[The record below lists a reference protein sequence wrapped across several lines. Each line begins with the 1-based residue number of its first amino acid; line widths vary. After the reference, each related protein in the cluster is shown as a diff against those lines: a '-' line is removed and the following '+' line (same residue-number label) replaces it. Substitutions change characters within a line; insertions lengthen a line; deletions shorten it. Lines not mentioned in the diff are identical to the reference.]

1 MNKNEQNVIDQIR
14 KEAEEIEVPDHLK
27 PDQIW
32 ELLEHRKQK
41 KRFPIFRIGVLAAAC
56 IVVVSGI
63 LLWTDQRMG
72 QKDGDTGKNAG
83 SQISESKELA
93 MAESYDQIYQ
103 YVKSYQDSMMTRE
116 AVTYDLGST
125 EEASL
130 DSSVSANSFGMK
142 QEYGESGDYSQTNV
156 RQEGVDEGDIV
167 KTDGTYLYVVEE
179 NGYVADII
187 SANGGDMVKCGSVT
201 LEKEYTIREIYL
213 DTERKRMVLICQK
226 ECDLYEEEAEDVVS
240 DQGYMTADGWT
251 VETEALT
258 YDIADVTEPKE
269 IGRMSQSGNYNTS
282 RMANGYLYL
291 FSEYYVNDPIVR
303 EDPST
308 YVPLIND
315 KGMEQADICLPQVS
329 QGCMYEVITSI
340 DIANPDEICDSTAI
354 FSKGGKT
361 YVSNQNIYYYE
372 TQWKDSDR
380 STTTVR
386 KFAYQDG
393 ELEGKAQGSFAGYL
407 NDTFS
412 IDEYQGKLRVVTTDG
427 DTNAVYVMDESLEIT
442 GAIEDL
448 AKDERVYSARFIG
461 DTGYFVTFRETDPL
475 FSVDLSDPDNPK
487 IIGELKIPGFSEYLH
502 FYGKDR
508 LLGIGMAA
516 DENTGETEGVKLTMF
531 DISDRTDVKEEATY
545 VIEEVYG
552 TDVAY
557 DYKAV
562 LADPQKNLIGFAAY
576 GIRGEDYYLFTYEEE
591 TGFVC
596 KLQEEINGNSSGG
609 TRGLYIGDTLYVIQ
623 GNVIEAYDLANSKKT
638 GDIIL

>member
-14 KEAEEIEVPDHLK
+14 KGAEEIEVPDRLK
-27 PDQIW
+27 PDQIR
-32 ELLEHRKQK
+32 ELLENRKQK
-41 KRFPIFRIGVLAAAC
+41 KRFPISRIGVLAAAC
-56 IVVVSGI
+56 VVVVSGI

-72 QKDGDTGKNAG
+72 QKNGDTGQNAD
-83 SQISESKELA
+83 SQISASKELA

-116 AVTYDLGST
+116 AVTYDLGIT

-130 DSSVSANSFGMK
+130 DSSVSANGFGMK
-142 QEYGESGDYSQTNV
+142 QEYGNSGDYSQTNV

-167 KTDGTYLYVVEE
+167 KTDGIYLYVVEE
-179 NGYVADII
+179 NGYVVDIV
-187 SANGGDMVKCGSVT
+187 SVNGGNMEKCGSVT
-201 LEKEYTIREIYL
+201 LEKECTIREIYL
-213 DTERKRMVLICQK
+213 DTERKRMVLISEQ
-226 ECDLYEEEAEDVVS
+226 D
-240 DQGYMTADGWT
+240 YMTADGGT

-258 YDIADVTEPKE
+258 YDIADVAEPKE

-291 FSEYYVNDPIVR
+291 FSTYYVNSPIVR

-308 YVPLIND
+308 YVPLINE
-315 KGMEQADICLPQVS
+315 KEMERSDICLPQVS

-354 FSKGGKT
+354 FSKGGQT

-372 TQWKDSDR
+372 TQWEDSDR
-380 STTTVR
+380 YTTAVR

-393 ELEGKAQGSFAGYL
+393 KLEGKAQGSFAGYL

-427 DTNAVYVMDESLEIT
+427 DTNAVYVMDENLEIT

-475 FSVDLSDPDNPK
+475 FSVDLSDPENPR
-487 IIGELKIPGFSEYLH
+487 IIGELKIPGFSEYLQ
-502 FYGKDR
+502 FYGEDR

-516 DENTGETEGVKLTMF
+516 DENTGATEGVKLTMF

-545 VIEEVYG
+545 VIEDAYG

-596 KLQEEINGNSSGG
+596 RLQEEINGNSSGG
-609 TRGLYIGDTLYVIQ
+609 TRGLYIGDTLYVIR
-623 GNVIEAYDLANSKKT
+623 GNVIEAYDLANSKKS

>member
-14 KEAEEIEVPDHLK
+14 KGAEEIEVPDRLK
-27 PDQIW
+27 PDQIR
-32 ELLEHRKQK
+32 ELLENRKQK
-41 KRFPIFRIGVLAAAC
+41 KRFPISRIGVLAAAC
-56 IVVVSGI
+56 VVVVSGI

-72 QKDGDTGKNAG
+72 QKNGDTGQNAD
-83 SQISESKELA
+83 SQISASKELA

-116 AVTYDLGST
+116 AVTYDLGIT

-130 DSSVSANSFGMK
+130 DSSVSANGFGMK
-142 QEYGESGDYSQTNV
+142 QEYGNSGDYSQTNV

-179 NGYVADII
+179 NGYVVDIV
-187 SANGGDMVKCGSVT
+187 SVNGGNMEKCGSVT
-201 LEKEYTIREIYL
+201 LEKECTIREIYL
-213 DTERKRMVLICQK
+213 DTERKRMVLISEQ
-226 ECDLYEEEAEDVVS
+226 D
-240 DQGYMTADGWT
+240 YMTADGGT

-258 YDIADVTEPKE
+258 YDIADVAEPKE
-269 IGRMSQSGNYNTS
+269 SGRMSQSGNYNTS

-291 FSEYYVNDPIVR
+291 FSTYYVNSPIVR

-308 YVPLIND
+308 YVPLINE
-315 KGMEQADICLPQVS
+315 KEMERSDICLPQVS

-354 FSKGGKT
+354 FSQGGQT

-372 TQWKDSDR
+372 TQWEDSDR
-380 STTTVR
+380 YTTAVR

-393 ELEGKAQGSFAGYL
+393 KLEGKAQGSFAGYL

-427 DTNAVYVMDESLEIT
+427 DTNAVYVMDENLEIT

-475 FSVDLSDPDNPK
+475 FSVDLSDPENPR

-502 FYGKDR
+502 FYGEDR

-516 DENTGETEGVKLTMF
+516 DENTGATEGVKLTMF

-545 VIEEVYG
+545 VIEDAYG

-596 KLQEEINGNSSGG
+596 RLQEEINGNSSGG
-609 TRGLYIGDTLYVIQ
+609 TRGLYIGDTLYVIR
-623 GNVIEAYDLANSKKT
+623 GNVIEAYDLANSKKS

>member
-14 KEAEEIEVPDHLK
+14 KGAEEIEVPDRLK
-27 PDQIW
+27 PDQIR
-32 ELLEHRKQK
+32 ELLENRKQK
-41 KRFPIFRIGVLAAAC
+41 KRFPISRIGVLAAAC
-56 IVVVSGI
+56 VVVVSGI

-72 QKDGDTGKNAG
+72 QKNGDTGQNAD
-83 SQISESKELA
+83 SQISASKELA

-116 AVTYDLGST
+116 AVTYDLGIT

-130 DSSVSANSFGMK
+130 DSSVSANGFGMK
-142 QEYGESGDYSQTNV
+142 QEYGNSGDYSQTNV

-179 NGYVADII
+179 NGYVVDIV
-187 SANGGDMVKCGSVT
+187 SVNGGNMEKCGSVT
-201 LEKEYTIREIYL
+201 LEKECTIREIYL
-213 DTERKRMVLICQK
+213 DTERKRMVLISEQ
-226 ECDLYEEEAEDVVS
+226 D
-240 DQGYMTADGWT
+240 YMTADGGT

-258 YDIADVTEPKE
+258 YDIADVAEPKE

-291 FSEYYVNDPIVR
+291 FSTYYVNSPIVR

-308 YVPLIND
+308 YVPLINE
-315 KGMEQADICLPQVS
+315 KEMERSDICLPQVS

-354 FSKGGKT
+354 FSKGGQT

-372 TQWKDSDR
+372 TQWEDSDR
-380 STTTVR
+380 YTTTVR

-393 ELEGKAQGSFAGYL
+393 KLEGKAQGSFAGYL

-427 DTNAVYVMDESLEIT
+427 DTNAVYVMNESLEIT

-475 FSVDLSDPDNPK
+475 FSVDLSDPENPR

-502 FYGKDR
+502 FYGEDR

-516 DENTGETEGVKLTMF
+516 DENTGATEGVKLTMF

-545 VIEEVYG
+545 VIEDAYG

-596 KLQEEINGNSSGG
+596 RLQEEINGNSSGG
-609 TRGLYIGDTLYVIQ
+609 TRGLYIGDTLYVIR
-623 GNVIEAYDLANSKKT
+623 GNVIEAYDLANSKKS

>member
-14 KEAEEIEVPDHLK
+14 KGAEEIEVPDRLK
-27 PDQIW
+27 PDQIR
-32 ELLEHRKQK
+32 ELLENRKQK
-41 KRFPIFRIGVLAAAC
+41 KRFPISRIGVLAAAC
-56 IVVVSGI
+56 VVVVSGI

-72 QKDGDTGKNAG
+72 QKNGDTGQNAD
-83 SQISESKELA
+83 SQISASKELA

-116 AVTYDLGST
+116 AVTYDLGIT

-130 DSSVSANSFGMK
+130 DSSVSANGFGMK
-142 QEYGESGDYSQTNV
+142 QEYGNSGDYSQTNV

-179 NGYVADII
+179 NGYVVDIV
-187 SANGGDMVKCGSVT
+187 SVNGGNMEKCGSVT
-201 LEKEYTIREIYL
+201 LEKECTIREIYL
-213 DTERKRMVLICQK
+213 DTERKRMVLISEQ
-226 ECDLYEEEAEDVVS
+226 D
-240 DQGYMTADGWT
+240 YMTADGGT

-258 YDIADVTEPKE
+258 YDIADVAEPKE
-269 IGRMSQSGNYNTS
+269 SGRMSQSGNYNTS

-291 FSEYYVNDPIVR
+291 FSTYYVNSPIVR

-308 YVPLIND
+308 YVPLINE
-315 KGMEQADICLPQVS
+315 KEMERSDICLPQVS

-354 FSKGGKT
+354 FSKGGQT

-372 TQWKDSDR
+372 TQWEDSDR
-380 STTTVR
+380 YTTTVR

-393 ELEGKAQGSFAGYL
+393 KLEGKAQGSFAGYL

-427 DTNAVYVMDESLEIT
+427 DTNAVYVMDENLEIT

-475 FSVDLSDPDNPK
+475 FSVDLSDPENPR

-502 FYGKDR
+502 FYGEDR

-516 DENTGETEGVKLTMF
+516 DENTGATEGVKLTMF

-545 VIEEVYG
+545 VIEDAYG

-596 KLQEEINGNSSGG
+596 RLQEEINGNSSGG
-609 TRGLYIGDTLYVIQ
+609 TRGLYIGDTLYVIR
-623 GNVIEAYDLANSKKT
+623 GNVIEAYDLANSKKS

>member
-14 KEAEEIEVPDHLK
+14 KGAEEIEVPDRLK
-27 PDQIW
+27 PDQIR
-32 ELLEHRKQK
+32 ELLENRKQK
-41 KRFPIFRIGVLAAAC
+41 KRFPISRIGVLAAAC
-56 IVVVSGI
+56 VVVVSGI

-72 QKDGDTGKNAG
+72 QKNGDTGQNAD
-83 SQISESKELA
+83 SQISASKELA

-116 AVTYDLGST
+116 AVTYDLGIT

-130 DSSVSANSFGMK
+130 DSSVSANGFGMK
-142 QEYGESGDYSQTNV
+142 QEYGNSGDYSQTNV

-167 KTDGTYLYVVEE
+167 KTDGIYLYVVEE
-179 NGYVADII
+179 NGYVVDIV
-187 SANGGDMVKCGSVT
+187 SVNGGNMEKCGSVT
-201 LEKEYTIREIYL
+201 LEKECTIREIYL
-213 DTERKRMVLICQK
+213 DTERKRMVLISEQ
-226 ECDLYEEEAEDVVS
+226 D
-240 DQGYMTADGWT
+240 YMTADGGT

-258 YDIADVTEPKE
+258 YDIADVAEPKE

-291 FSEYYVNDPIVR
+291 FSTYYVNSPIVR

-308 YVPLIND
+308 YVPLINE
-315 KGMEQADICLPQVS
+315 KEMERSDICLPQVS

-354 FSKGGKT
+354 FSQGGQT

-372 TQWKDSDR
+372 TQWEDSDR
-380 STTTVR
+380 YTTTVR

-393 ELEGKAQGSFAGYL
+393 KLEGKAQGSFAGYL

-427 DTNAVYVMDESLEIT
+427 DTNAVYVMDENLEIT

-475 FSVDLSDPDNPK
+475 FSVDLSDPENPR

-502 FYGKDR
+502 FYGEDR

-516 DENTGETEGVKLTMF
+516 DENTGATEGVKLTMF

-545 VIEEVYG
+545 VIEDAYG

-596 KLQEEINGNSSGG
+596 RLQEEINGNSSGG
-609 TRGLYIGDTLYVIQ
+609 TRGLYIGDTLYVIR
-623 GNVIEAYDLANSKKT
+623 GNVIEAYDLANSKKS

>member
-14 KEAEEIEVPDHLK
+14 KGAEEIEVPDRLK
-27 PDQIW
+27 PDQIR
-32 ELLEHRKQK
+32 ELLENRKQK
-41 KRFPIFRIGVLAAAC
+41 KRFPISRIGVLAAAC
-56 IVVVSGI
+56 VVVVSGI

-72 QKDGDTGKNAG
+72 QKNGDTGQNAD
-83 SQISESKELA
+83 SQISASKELA

-116 AVTYDLGST
+116 AVMYDLGIT

-130 DSSVSANSFGMK
+130 DSSVSANGFGMK
-142 QEYGESGDYSQTNV
+142 QEYGNSGDYSQTNV

-179 NGYVADII
+179 NGYVVDIV
-187 SANGGDMVKCGSVT
+187 SVNGGNMEKCGSVT
-201 LEKEYTIREIYL
+201 LEKECTIREIYL
-213 DTERKRMVLICQK
+213 DTERKRMVLISEQ
-226 ECDLYEEEAEDVVS
+226 D
-240 DQGYMTADGWT
+240 YMTADGGT

-258 YDIADVTEPKE
+258 YDIADVAEPKE

-291 FSEYYVNDPIVR
+291 FSTYYVNSPIVR

-308 YVPLIND
+308 YVPLINE
-315 KGMEQADICLPQVS
+315 KEMERSDICLPQVS

-354 FSKGGKT
+354 FSQGGQT

-372 TQWKDSDR
+372 TQWEDSDR
-380 STTTVR
+380 YTTAVR

-393 ELEGKAQGSFAGYL
+393 KLEGKAQGSFAGYL

-427 DTNAVYVMDESLEIT
+427 DTNAVYVMDENLEIT

-475 FSVDLSDPDNPK
+475 FSVDLSDPENPR

-502 FYGKDR
+502 FYGEDR

-516 DENTGETEGVKLTMF
+516 DENTGATEGVKLTMF

-545 VIEEVYG
+545 VIEDAYG

-596 KLQEEINGNSSGG
+596 RLQEEINGNSSGG
-609 TRGLYIGDTLYVIQ
+609 TRGLYIGDTLYVIR
-623 GNVIEAYDLANSKKT
+623 GNVIEAYDLANSKKS

>member
-14 KEAEEIEVPDHLK
+14 KGAEEIEVPDRLK
-27 PDQIW
+27 PDQIR
-32 ELLEHRKQK
+32 ELLENRKQK
-41 KRFPIFRIGVLAAAC
+41 KRFPISRIGVLAAAC
-56 IVVVSGI
+56 VVVVSGI

-72 QKDGDTGKNAG
+72 QKNGDTGQNAD
-83 SQISESKELA
+83 SQISASKELA

-116 AVTYDLGST
+116 AVTYDLGIT

-130 DSSVSANSFGMK
+130 DSSVSANGFGMK
-142 QEYGESGDYSQTNV
+142 QEYGNSGDYSQTNV

-167 KTDGTYLYVVEE
+167 KTDGIYLYVVEE
-179 NGYVADII
+179 NGYVVDIV
-187 SANGGDMVKCGSVT
+187 SVNGGNMEKCGSVT
-201 LEKEYTIREIYL
+201 LEKECTIREIYL
-213 DTERKRMVLICQK
+213 DTERKRMVLISEQ
-226 ECDLYEEEAEDVVS
+226 D
-240 DQGYMTADGWT
+240 YMTADGGT

-258 YDIADVTEPKE
+258 YDIADVAEPKE
-269 IGRMSQSGNYNTS
+269 SGRMSQSGNYNTS

-291 FSEYYVNDPIVR
+291 FSTYYVNSPIVR

-308 YVPLIND
+308 YVPLINE
-315 KGMEQADICLPQVS
+315 KEMERSDICLPQVS

-354 FSKGGKT
+354 FSKGGQT

-372 TQWKDSDR
+372 TQWEDSDR
-380 STTTVR
+380 YTTTVR

-393 ELEGKAQGSFAGYL
+393 KLEGKAQGSFAGYL

-427 DTNAVYVMDESLEIT
+427 DTNAVYVMDENLEIT

-475 FSVDLSDPDNPK
+475 FSVDLSDPENPR

-502 FYGKDR
+502 FYGEDR

-516 DENTGETEGVKLTMF
+516 DENTGATEGVKLTMF

-545 VIEEVYG
+545 VIEDAYG

-596 KLQEEINGNSSGG
+596 RLQEEINGNSSGG
-609 TRGLYIGDTLYVIQ
+609 TRGLYIGDTLYVIR
-623 GNVIEAYDLANSKKT
+623 GNVIEAYDLANSKKS

>member
-14 KEAEEIEVPDHLK
+14 KGAEEIEVPDRLK
-27 PDQIW
+27 PDQIR
-32 ELLEHRKQK
+32 ELLENRKQK
-41 KRFPIFRIGVLAAAC
+41 KRFPISRIGVLAAAC
-56 IVVVSGI
+56 VVVVSGI

-72 QKDGDTGKNAG
+72 QKNGDTGQNAD
-83 SQISESKELA
+83 SQISASKELA

-116 AVTYDLGST
+116 AVTYDLGIT

-130 DSSVSANSFGMK
+130 DSSVSANGFGMK
-142 QEYGESGDYSQTNV
+142 LEYGNSGDYSQTNV

-167 KTDGTYLYVVEE
+167 KTDGIYLYVVEE
-179 NGYVADII
+179 NGYVVDIV
-187 SANGGDMVKCGSVT
+187 SVNGGNMEKCGSVT
-201 LEKEYTIREIYL
+201 LEKECTIREIYL
-213 DTERKRMVLICQK
+213 DTERKRMVLISEQ
-226 ECDLYEEEAEDVVS
+226 D
-240 DQGYMTADGWT
+240 YMTADGGT

-258 YDIADVTEPKE
+258 YDIADVAEPKE

-291 FSEYYVNDPIVR
+291 FSTYYVNSPIVR

-308 YVPLIND
+308 YVPLINE
-315 KGMEQADICLPQVS
+315 KEMERSDICLPQVS

-354 FSKGGKT
+354 FSKGGQT

-372 TQWKDSDR
+372 TQWEDSDR
-380 STTTVR
+380 YTTTVR

-393 ELEGKAQGSFAGYL
+393 KLEGKAQGSFAGYL

-427 DTNAVYVMDESLEIT
+427 DTNAVYVMNESLEIT

-475 FSVDLSDPDNPK
+475 FSVDLSDPENPR

-502 FYGKDR
+502 FYGEDR

-516 DENTGETEGVKLTMF
+516 DENTGATEGVKLTMF

-545 VIEEVYG
+545 VIEDAYG

-596 KLQEEINGNSSGG
+596 RLQEEINGNSSGG
-609 TRGLYIGDTLYVIQ
+609 TRGLYIGDTLYVIR
-623 GNVIEAYDLANSKKT
+623 GNVIEAYDLANSKKS

>member
-14 KEAEEIEVPDHLK
+14 KGAEEIEVPDRLK
-27 PDQIW
+27 PDQIR
-32 ELLEHRKQK
+32 ELLENRKQK
-41 KRFPIFRIGVLAAAC
+41 KRFPISRIGVLAAAC
-56 IVVVSGI
+56 VVVVSGI

-72 QKDGDTGKNAG
+72 QKNGDTGQNAD
-83 SQISESKELA
+83 SQISASKELA

-116 AVTYDLGST
+116 AVTYDLGIT

-130 DSSVSANSFGMK
+130 DSSVSANGFGMK
-142 QEYGESGDYSQTNV
+142 QEYGNSGDYSQTNV

-167 KTDGTYLYVVEE
+167 KTDGIYLYVVEE
-179 NGYVADII
+179 NGYVVDIV
-187 SANGGDMVKCGSVT
+187 SVNGGNMEKCGSVT
-201 LEKEYTIREIYL
+201 LEKECTIREIYL
-213 DTERKRMVLICQK
+213 DTERKRMVLISEQ
-226 ECDLYEEEAEDVVS
+226 D
-240 DQGYMTADGWT
+240 YMTADGGT

-258 YDIADVTEPKE
+258 YDIADVAEPKE

-291 FSEYYVNDPIVR
+291 FSTYYVNSPIVR

-308 YVPLIND
+308 YVPLINE
-315 KGMEQADICLPQVS
+315 KEMERSDICLPQVS

-354 FSKGGKT
+354 FSKGGQT

-372 TQWKDSDR
+372 TQWEDSDR
-380 STTTVR
+380 YTTAVR

-393 ELEGKAQGSFAGYL
+393 KLEGKAQGSFAGYL

-427 DTNAVYVMDESLEIT
+427 DTNAVYVMDENLEIT

-475 FSVDLSDPDNPK
+475 FSVDLSDPENPR

-502 FYGKDR
+502 FYGEDR

-516 DENTGETEGVKLTMF
+516 DENTGATEGVKLTMF

-545 VIEEVYG
+545 VIEDAYG

-596 KLQEEINGNSSGG
+596 RLQEEINGNSSGG
-609 TRGLYIGDTLYVIQ
+609 TRGLYIGDTLYVIR
-623 GNVIEAYDLANSKKT
+623 GNVIEAYDLANSKKS

>member
-14 KEAEEIEVPDHLK
+14 KGAEEIEVPDRLK
-27 PDQIW
+27 PDQIR
-32 ELLEHRKQK
+32 ELLENRKQK
-41 KRFPIFRIGVLAAAC
+41 KRFPISRIGVLAAAC
-56 IVVVSGI
+56 VVVVSGI

-72 QKDGDTGKNAG
+72 QKNGDTGQNAD
-83 SQISESKELA
+83 SQISASKELA

-116 AVTYDLGST
+116 AVTYDLGIT

-130 DSSVSANSFGMK
+130 DSSVSANGFGMK
-142 QEYGESGDYSQTNV
+142 QEYGNSGDYSQTNV

-167 KTDGTYLYVVEE
+167 KTDGIYLYVVEE
-179 NGYVADII
+179 NGYVVDIV
-187 SANGGDMVKCGSVT
+187 SVNGGNMEKCGSVT
-201 LEKEYTIREIYL
+201 LEKECTIREIYL
-213 DTERKRMVLICQK
+213 DTERKRMVLISEQ
-226 ECDLYEEEAEDVVS
+226 D
-240 DQGYMTADGWT
+240 YMTADGGT

-258 YDIADVTEPKE
+258 YDIADVAEPKE
-269 IGRMSQSGNYNTS
+269 SGRMSQSGNYNTS

-291 FSEYYVNDPIVR
+291 FSTYYVNSPIVR

-308 YVPLIND
+308 YVPLINE
-315 KGMEQADICLPQVS
+315 KEMERSDICLPQVS

-354 FSKGGKT
+354 FSKGGQT

-372 TQWKDSDR
+372 TQWEDSDR
-380 STTTVR
+380 YTTTVR

-393 ELEGKAQGSFAGYL
+393 KLEGKAQGSFAGYL

-427 DTNAVYVMDESLEIT
+427 DTNAVYVMNESLEIT

-475 FSVDLSDPDNPK
+475 FSVDLSDPENPR

-502 FYGKDR
+502 FYGEDR

-516 DENTGETEGVKLTMF
+516 DENTGATEGVKLTMF

-545 VIEEVYG
+545 VIEDAYG

-596 KLQEEINGNSSGG
+596 RLQEEINGNSSGG
-609 TRGLYIGDTLYVIQ
+609 TRGLYIGDTLYVIR
-623 GNVIEAYDLANSKKT
+623 GNVIEAYDLANSKKS

>member
-14 KEAEEIEVPDHLK
+14 KGAEEIEVPDRLK
-27 PDQIW
+27 PDQIR
-32 ELLEHRKQK
+32 ELLENRKQK
-41 KRFPIFRIGVLAAAC
+41 KRFPISRIGVLAAAC
-56 IVVVSGI
+56 VVVVSGI

-72 QKDGDTGKNAG
+72 QKNGDTGQNAD
-83 SQISESKELA
+83 SQISASKELA

-116 AVTYDLGST
+116 AVTYDLGIT

-130 DSSVSANSFGMK
+130 DSSVSANGFGMK
-142 QEYGESGDYSQTNV
+142 QEYGNSGDYSQTNV

-179 NGYVADII
+179 NGYVVDIV
-187 SANGGDMVKCGSVT
+187 SVNGGNMEKCGSVT
-201 LEKEYTIREIYL
+201 LEKECTIREIYL
-213 DTERKRMVLICQK
+213 DTERKRMVLISEQ
-226 ECDLYEEEAEDVVS
+226 D
-240 DQGYMTADGWT
+240 YMTADGGT

-258 YDIADVTEPKE
+258 YDIADVAEPKE

-291 FSEYYVNDPIVR
+291 FSTYYVNSPIVR

-308 YVPLIND
+308 YVPLINE
-315 KGMEQADICLPQVS
+315 KEMERSDICLPQVS

-354 FSKGGKT
+354 FSQGGQT

-372 TQWKDSDR
+372 TQWEDSDR
-380 STTTVR
+380 YTTAVR

-393 ELEGKAQGSFAGYL
+393 KLEGKAQGSFAGYL

-427 DTNAVYVMDESLEIT
+427 DTNAVYVMDENLEIT

-475 FSVDLSDPDNPK
+475 FSVDLSDPENPR

-502 FYGKDR
+502 FYGEDR

-516 DENTGETEGVKLTMF
+516 DENTGATEGVKLTMF

-545 VIEEVYG
+545 VIEDAYG

-596 KLQEEINGNSSGG
+596 RLQEEINGNSSGG
-609 TRGLYIGDTLYVIQ
+609 TRGLYIGDTLYVIR
-623 GNVIEAYDLANSKKT
+623 GNVIEAYDLANSKKS

>member
-14 KEAEEIEVPDHLK
+14 KGAEEIEVPDRLK
-27 PDQIW
+27 PDQIR
-32 ELLEHRKQK
+32 ELLENRKQK
-41 KRFPIFRIGVLAAAC
+41 KRFPISRIGVLAAAC
-56 IVVVSGI
+56 VVVVSGI

-72 QKDGDTGKNAG
+72 QKNGDTGQNAD
-83 SQISESKELA
+83 SQISASKELA

-116 AVTYDLGST
+116 AVTYDLGIT

-130 DSSVSANSFGMK
+130 DSSVSANGFGMK
-142 QEYGESGDYSQTNV
+142 QEYGNSGDYSQTNV

-167 KTDGTYLYVVEE
+167 KTDGIYLYVVEE
-179 NGYVADII
+179 NGYVVDIV
-187 SANGGDMVKCGSVT
+187 SVNGGNMEKCGSVT
-201 LEKEYTIREIYL
+201 LEKECTIREIYL
-213 DTERKRMVLICQK
+213 DTERKRMVLI
-226 ECDLYEEEAEDVVS
+226 S
-240 DQGYMTADGWT
+240 DQDYMTADGGT

-258 YDIADVTEPKE
+258 YDIADVAEPKE

-291 FSEYYVNDPIVR
+291 FSTYYVNSPIVR

-308 YVPLIND
+308 YVPLINE
-315 KGMEQADICLPQVS
+315 KEMERSDICLPQVS

-354 FSKGGKT
+354 FSQGGQT

-372 TQWKDSDR
+372 TQWEDSDR
-380 STTTVR
+380 YTTAVR

-393 ELEGKAQGSFAGYL
+393 KLEGKAQGSFAGYL

-427 DTNAVYVMDESLEIT
+427 DTNAVYVMDENLEIT

-475 FSVDLSDPDNPK
+475 FSVDLSDPENPR

-502 FYGKDR
+502 FYGEDR

-516 DENTGETEGVKLTMF
+516 DENTGATEGVKLTMF

-545 VIEEVYG
+545 VIEDAYG

-596 KLQEEINGNSSGG
+596 RLQEEINGNSSGG
-609 TRGLYIGDTLYVIQ
+609 TRGLYIGDTLYVIR
-623 GNVIEAYDLANSKKT
+623 GNVIEAYDLANSKKS

>member
-14 KEAEEIEVPDHLK
+14 KGAEEIEVPDRLK
-27 PDQIW
+27 PDQIR
-32 ELLEHRKQK
+32 ELLENRKQK
-41 KRFPIFRIGVLAAAC
+41 KRFPISRIGVLAAAC
-56 IVVVSGI
+56 VVVVSGI

-72 QKDGDTGKNAG
+72 QKNGDTGQNAD
-83 SQISESKELA
+83 SQISASKELA

-116 AVTYDLGST
+116 AVTYDLRIT

-130 DSSVSANSFGMK
+130 DSSVSANGFGMK
-142 QEYGESGDYSQTNV
+142 QEYGNSGDYSQTNV

-167 KTDGTYLYVVEE
+167 KTDGIYLYVVEE
-179 NGYVADII
+179 NGYVVDIV
-187 SANGGDMVKCGSVT
+187 SVNGGNMEKCGSVT
-201 LEKEYTIREIYL
+201 LEKECTIREIYL
-213 DTERKRMVLICQK
+213 DTERKRMVLISEQ
-226 ECDLYEEEAEDVVS
+226 D
-240 DQGYMTADGWT
+240 YMTADGGT

-258 YDIADVTEPKE
+258 YDIADVAEPKE

-291 FSEYYVNDPIVR
+291 FSTYYVNSPIVR

-308 YVPLIND
+308 YVPLINE
-315 KGMEQADICLPQVS
+315 KEMERSDICLPQVS

-354 FSKGGKT
+354 FSQGGQT

-372 TQWKDSDR
+372 TQWEDSDR
-380 STTTVR
+380 YTTAVR

-393 ELEGKAQGSFAGYL
+393 KLEGKAQGSFAGYL

-427 DTNAVYVMDESLEIT
+427 DTNAVYVMDENLEIT

-475 FSVDLSDPDNPK
+475 FSVDLSDPENPR

-502 FYGKDR
+502 FYGEDR

-516 DENTGETEGVKLTMF
+516 DENTGATEGVKLTMF

-545 VIEEVYG
+545 VIEDAYG

-596 KLQEEINGNSSGG
+596 RLQEEINGNSSGG
-609 TRGLYIGDTLYVIQ
+609 TRGLYIGDTLYVIR
-623 GNVIEAYDLANSKKT
+623 GNVIEAYDLANSKKS

>member
-14 KEAEEIEVPDHLK
+14 KGAEEIEVPDRLK
-27 PDQIW
+27 PDQIR
-32 ELLEHRKQK
+32 ELLENRKQK
-41 KRFPIFRIGVLAAAC
+41 KRFPISRIGVLAAAC
-56 IVVVSGI
+56 VVVVSGI

-72 QKDGDTGKNAG
+72 QKNGDTGQNAD
-83 SQISESKELA
+83 SQISASKELA

-116 AVTYDLGST
+116 AVTYDLGIT

-130 DSSVSANSFGMK
+130 DSSVSANGFGMK
-142 QEYGESGDYSQTNV
+142 QEYGNSGDYSQTNV

-167 KTDGTYLYVVEE
+167 KTDGIYLYVVEE
-179 NGYVADII
+179 NGYVVDIV
-187 SANGGDMVKCGSVT
+187 SVNGGNMEKCGSVT
-201 LEKEYTIREIYL
+201 LEKECTIREIYL
-213 DTERKRMVLICQK
+213 DTERKRMVLISEQ
-226 ECDLYEEEAEDVVS
+226 D
-240 DQGYMTADGWT
+240 YMTADGGT

-258 YDIADVTEPKE
+258 YDIADVAEPKE

-291 FSEYYVNDPIVR
+291 FSTYYVNSPIVR

-308 YVPLIND
+308 YVPLINE
-315 KGMEQADICLPQVS
+315 KEMERSDICLPQVS

-354 FSKGGKT
+354 FSQGGQT

-372 TQWKDSDR
+372 TQWEDSDR
-380 STTTVR
+380 YTTAVR

-393 ELEGKAQGSFAGYL
+393 KLEGKAQGSFAGYL

-427 DTNAVYVMDESLEIT
+427 DTNAVYVMDENLEIT

-475 FSVDLSDPDNPK
+475 FSVDLSDPENPR

-502 FYGKDR
+502 FYGEDR

-516 DENTGETEGVKLTMF
+516 DENTGATEGVKLTMF

-545 VIEEVYG
+545 VIEDAYG

-596 KLQEEINGNSSGG
+596 RLQEEINGNSSGG
-609 TRGLYIGDTLYVIQ
+609 TRGLYIGDTLYVIR
-623 GNVIEAYDLANSKKT
+623 GNVIEAYDLANSKKS
-638 GDIIL
+638 GGIIL

>member
-14 KEAEEIEVPDHLK
+14 KGAEEIEVPDRLK
-27 PDQIW
+27 PDQIR
-32 ELLEHRKQK
+32 ELLENRKQK
-41 KRFPIFRIGVLAAAC
+41 KRFPISRIGVLAAAC
-56 IVVVSGI
+56 VVVVSGI

-72 QKDGDTGKNAG
+72 QKNGDTGQNAD
-83 SQISESKELA
+83 SQISASKELA

-116 AVTYDLGST
+116 AVTYDLGIT

-130 DSSVSANSFGMK
+130 DSSVSANGFGMK
-142 QEYGESGDYSQTNV
+142 QEYGNSGDYSQTNV

-167 KTDGTYLYVVEE
+167 KTDGIYLYVVEE
-179 NGYVADII
+179 NGYVVDIV
-187 SANGGDMVKCGSVT
+187 SVNGGNMEKCGSVT
-201 LEKEYTIREIYL
+201 LEKECTIREIYL
-213 DTERKRMVLICQK
+213 DTERKRMVLISEQ
-226 ECDLYEEEAEDVVS
+226 D
-240 DQGYMTADGWT
+240 YMTADGGT

-258 YDIADVTEPKE
+258 YDIADVAEPKE

-291 FSEYYVNDPIVR
+291 FSTYYVNSPIVR

-308 YVPLIND
+308 YVPLINE
-315 KGMEQADICLPQVS
+315 KEMERSDICLPQVS

-354 FSKGGKT
+354 FSQGGQT

-372 TQWKDSDR
+372 TQWEDSDR
-380 STTTVR
+380 YTTAVR

-393 ELEGKAQGSFAGYL
+393 KLEGKAQGSFAGYL
-407 NDTFS
+407 NNTFS

-427 DTNAVYVMDESLEIT
+427 DTNAVYVMDENLEIT

-475 FSVDLSDPDNPK
+475 FSVDLSDPENPR

-502 FYGKDR
+502 FYGEDR

-516 DENTGETEGVKLTMF
+516 DENTGATEGVKLTMF

-545 VIEEVYG
+545 VIEDAYG

-596 KLQEEINGNSSGG
+596 RLQEEINGNSSGG
-609 TRGLYIGDTLYVIQ
+609 TRGLYIGDTLYVIR
-623 GNVIEAYDLANSKKT
+623 GNVIEAYDLANSKKS

>member
-14 KEAEEIEVPDHLK
+14 KGAEEIEVPDRLK
-27 PDQIW
+27 PDQIR
-32 ELLEHRKQK
+32 ELLENRKQK
-41 KRFPIFRIGVLAAAC
+41 KRFPISRIGVLAAAC
-56 IVVVSGI
+56 VVVVSGI

-72 QKDGDTGKNAG
+72 QKNGDTGQNAD
-83 SQISESKELA
+83 SQISASKELA

-116 AVTYDLGST
+116 AVMYDLGIT

-130 DSSVSANSFGMK
+130 DSSVSANGFGMK
-142 QEYGESGDYSQTNV
+142 QEYGNSGDYSQTNV

-167 KTDGTYLYVVEE
+167 KTDGIYLYVVEE
-179 NGYVADII
+179 NGYVVDIV
-187 SANGGDMVKCGSVT
+187 SVNGGNMEKCGSVT
-201 LEKEYTIREIYL
+201 LEKECTIREIYL
-213 DTERKRMVLICQK
+213 DTERKRMVLISEQ
-226 ECDLYEEEAEDVVS
+226 D
-240 DQGYMTADGWT
+240 YMTADGGT

-258 YDIADVTEPKE
+258 YDIADVAEPKE

-291 FSEYYVNDPIVR
+291 FSTYYVNSPIVR

-308 YVPLIND
+308 YVPLINE
-315 KGMEQADICLPQVS
+315 KEMERSDICLPQVS

-354 FSKGGKT
+354 FSQGGQT

-372 TQWKDSDR
+372 TQWEDSDR
-380 STTTVR
+380 YTTAVR

-393 ELEGKAQGSFAGYL
+393 KLEGKAQGSFAGYL

-427 DTNAVYVMDESLEIT
+427 DTNAVYVMDENLEIT

-475 FSVDLSDPDNPK
+475 FSVDLSDPENPR

-502 FYGKDR
+502 FYGEDR

-516 DENTGETEGVKLTMF
+516 DENTGATEGVKLTMF

-545 VIEEVYG
+545 VIEDAYG

-596 KLQEEINGNSSGG
+596 RLQEEINGNSSGG
-609 TRGLYIGDTLYVIQ
+609 TRGLYIGDTLYVIR
-623 GNVIEAYDLANSKKT
+623 GNVIEAYDLANSKKS

>member
-14 KEAEEIEVPDHLK
+14 KGAEEIEVPDRLK
-27 PDQIW
+27 PDQIR
-32 ELLEHRKQK
+32 ELLENRKQK
-41 KRFPIFRIGVLAAAC
+41 KRFPISRIGVLAAAC
-56 IVVVSGI
+56 VVVVSGI

-72 QKDGDTGKNAG
+72 QKNGDTGQNAD
-83 SQISESKELA
+83 SQISASKELA

-116 AVTYDLGST
+116 AVTYDLGIT

-130 DSSVSANSFGMK
+130 DSSVSANGFGMK
-142 QEYGESGDYSQTNV
+142 QEYGNSGDYSQTNV

-167 KTDGTYLYVVEE
+167 KTDGIYLYVVEE
-179 NGYVADII
+179 NGYVVDIV
-187 SANGGDMVKCGSVT
+187 SVNGGNMEKCGSVT
-201 LEKEYTIREIYL
+201 LEKECTIREIYL
-213 DTERKRMVLICQK
+213 DTERKRMVLISEQ
-226 ECDLYEEEAEDVVS
+226 D
-240 DQGYMTADGWT
+240 YMTADGGT

-258 YDIADVTEPKE
+258 YDIADVAEPKE
-269 IGRMSQSGNYNTS
+269 SGRMSQSGNYNTS

-291 FSEYYVNDPIVR
+291 FSTYYVNSPIVR

-308 YVPLIND
+308 YVPLINE
-315 KGMEQADICLPQVS
+315 KEMERSDICLPQVS

-354 FSKGGKT
+354 FSKGGQT

-372 TQWKDSDR
+372 TQWEDSDR
-380 STTTVR
+380 YTTTVR

-393 ELEGKAQGSFAGYL
+393 KLEGKAQGSFAGYL

-427 DTNAVYVMDESLEIT
+427 DTNAVYVMNESLEIT

-475 FSVDLSDPDNPK
+475 FSVDLSDPENPR

-502 FYGKDR
+502 FYGEER

-516 DENTGETEGVKLTMF
+516 DENTGATEGVKLTMF

-545 VIEEVYG
+545 VIEDAYG

-596 KLQEEINGNSSGG
+596 RLQEEINGNSSGG
-609 TRGLYIGDTLYVIQ
+609 TRGLYIGDTLYVIR
-623 GNVIEAYDLANSKKT
+623 GNVIEAYDLANSKKS

>member
-14 KEAEEIEVPDHLK
+14 KGAEEIEVPDRLK
-27 PDQIW
+27 PDQIR
-32 ELLEHRKQK
+32 ELLENRKQK
-41 KRFPIFRIGVLAAAC
+41 KRFPISRIGVLAAAC
-56 IVVVSGI
+56 VVVVSGI

-72 QKDGDTGKNAG
+72 QKNGDTGQNAD
-83 SQISESKELA
+83 SQISASKELA

-116 AVTYDLGST
+116 AVTYDLGIT

-130 DSSVSANSFGMK
+130 DSSVSANGFGMK
-142 QEYGESGDYSQTNV
+142 QEYGNSGDYSQTNV

-179 NGYVADII
+179 NGYVVDIV
-187 SANGGDMVKCGSVT
+187 SVNGGNMEKCGSVT
-201 LEKEYTIREIYL
+201 LEKECTIREIYL
-213 DTERKRMVLICQK
+213 DTERKRMVLISEQ
-226 ECDLYEEEAEDVVS
+226 D
-240 DQGYMTADGWT
+240 YMTADGGT

-258 YDIADVTEPKE
+258 YDIADVAEPKE

-291 FSEYYVNDPIVR
+291 FSTYYVNSPIVR

-308 YVPLIND
+308 YVPLINE
-315 KGMEQADICLPQVS
+315 KEMERSDICLPQVS

-354 FSKGGKT
+354 FSQGGQT

-372 TQWKDSDR
+372 TQWEDSDR
-380 STTTVR
+380 YTTTVR

-393 ELEGKAQGSFAGYL
+393 KLEGKAQGSFAGYL

-427 DTNAVYVMDESLEIT
+427 DTNAVYVMNESLEIT

-475 FSVDLSDPDNPK
+475 FSVDLSDPENPR

-502 FYGKDR
+502 FYGEDR

-516 DENTGETEGVKLTMF
+516 DENTGATEGVKLTMF

-545 VIEEVYG
+545 VIEDAYG

-596 KLQEEINGNSSGG
+596 RLQEEINGNSSGG
-609 TRGLYIGDTLYVIQ
+609 TRGLYIGDTLYVIR
-623 GNVIEAYDLANSKKT
+623 GNVIEAYDLANSKKS

>member
-14 KEAEEIEVPDHLK
+14 KGAEEIEVPDRLK
-27 PDQIW
+27 PDQIR
-32 ELLEHRKQK
+32 ELLENRKQK
-41 KRFPIFRIGVLAAAC
+41 KRFPISRIGVLAAAC
-56 IVVVSGI
+56 VVVVSGI

-72 QKDGDTGKNAG
+72 QKNGDTGQNAD
-83 SQISESKELA
+83 SQISVSKELA

-116 AVTYDLGST
+116 AVTYDLGIT

-130 DSSVSANSFGMK
+130 DSSVSANGFGMK
-142 QEYGESGDYSQTNV
+142 QEYGNSGDYSQTNV

-167 KTDGTYLYVVEE
+167 KTDGIYLYVVEE
-179 NGYVADII
+179 NGYVVDIV
-187 SANGGDMVKCGSVT
+187 SVNGGNMEKCGSVT
-201 LEKEYTIREIYL
+201 LEKECTIREIYL
-213 DTERKRMVLICQK
+213 DTERKRMVLISEQ
-226 ECDLYEEEAEDVVS
+226 D
-240 DQGYMTADGWT
+240 YMTADGGT

-258 YDIADVTEPKE
+258 YDIADVAEPKE

-291 FSEYYVNDPIVR
+291 FSTYYVNSPIVR

-308 YVPLIND
+308 YVPLINE
-315 KGMEQADICLPQVS
+315 KEMERSDICLPQVS

-354 FSKGGKT
+354 FSKGGQT

-372 TQWKDSDR
+372 TQWEDSDR
-380 STTTVR
+380 YTTTVR

-393 ELEGKAQGSFAGYL
+393 KLEGKAQGSFAGYL

-427 DTNAVYVMDESLEIT
+427 DTNAVYVMNESLEIT

-475 FSVDLSDPDNPK
+475 FSVDLSDPENPR

-502 FYGKDR
+502 FYGEDR

-516 DENTGETEGVKLTMF
+516 DENTGATEGVKLTMF

-545 VIEEVYG
+545 VIEDAYG

-596 KLQEEINGNSSGG
+596 RLQEEINGNSSGG
-609 TRGLYIGDTLYVIQ
+609 TRGLYIGDTLYVIR
-623 GNVIEAYDLANSKKT
+623 GNVIEAYDLANSKKS

>member
-14 KEAEEIEVPDHLK
+14 KGAEEIEVPDRLK
-27 PDQIW
+27 PDQIR
-32 ELLEHRKQK
+32 ELLENRKQK
-41 KRFPIFRIGVLAAAC
+41 KRFPISRIGVLAAAC
-56 IVVVSGI
+56 VVVVSGI

-72 QKDGDTGKNAG
+72 QKNGDTGQNAD
-83 SQISESKELA
+83 SQISASKELA

-116 AVTYDLGST
+116 AVTYDLGIT

-130 DSSVSANSFGMK
+130 DSSVSANGFGMK
-142 QEYGESGDYSQTNV
+142 QEYGNSGDYSQTNV

-167 KTDGTYLYVVEE
+167 KTDGIYLYVVEE
-179 NGYVADII
+179 NGYVVDIV
-187 SANGGDMVKCGSVT
+187 SVNGGNMEKCGSVT
-201 LEKEYTIREIYL
+201 LEKECTIREIYL
-213 DTERKRMVLICQK
+213 DTERKRMVLISEQ
-226 ECDLYEEEAEDVVS
+226 D
-240 DQGYMTADGWT
+240 YMTADGGT

-258 YDIADVTEPKE
+258 YDIADVAEPKE
-269 IGRMSQSGNYNTS
+269 SGRMSQSGNYNTS

-291 FSEYYVNDPIVR
+291 FSTYYVNSPIVR

-308 YVPLIND
+308 YVPLINE
-315 KGMEQADICLPQVS
+315 KEMERSDICLPQVS

-354 FSKGGKT
+354 FSQGGQT

-372 TQWKDSDR
+372 TQWEDSDR
-380 STTTVR
+380 YTTTVR

-393 ELEGKAQGSFAGYL
+393 KLEGKAQGSFAGYL

-427 DTNAVYVMDESLEIT
+427 DTNAVYVMDENLEIT

-475 FSVDLSDPDNPK
+475 FSVDLSDPENPR

-502 FYGKDR
+502 FYGEDR

-516 DENTGETEGVKLTMF
+516 DENTGATEGVKLTMF

-545 VIEEVYG
+545 VIEDAYG

-596 KLQEEINGNSSGG
+596 RLQEEINGNSSGG
-609 TRGLYIGDTLYVIQ
+609 TRGLYIGDTLYVIR
-623 GNVIEAYDLANSKKT
+623 GNVIEAYDLANSKKS

>member
-14 KEAEEIEVPDHLK
+14 KGAEEIEVPDRLK
-27 PDQIW
+27 PDQIR
-32 ELLEHRKQK
+32 ELLENRKQK
-41 KRFPIFRIGVLAAAC
+41 KRFPISRIGVLAAAC
-56 IVVVSGI
+56 VVVVSGI

-72 QKDGDTGKNAG
+72 QKNGDTGQNAD
-83 SQISESKELA
+83 SQISASKELA
-93 MAESYDQIYQ
+93 VAESYDQIYQ

-116 AVTYDLGST
+116 AVTYDLRIT

-130 DSSVSANSFGMK
+130 DSSVSANGFGMK
-142 QEYGESGDYSQTNV
+142 QEYGNSGDYSQTNV

-167 KTDGTYLYVVEE
+167 KTDGIYLYVVEE
-179 NGYVADII
+179 NGYVVDIV
-187 SANGGDMVKCGSVT
+187 SVNGGNMEKCGSVT
-201 LEKEYTIREIYL
+201 LEKECTIREIYL
-213 DTERKRMVLICQK
+213 DTERKRMVLISEQ
-226 ECDLYEEEAEDVVS
+226 D
-240 DQGYMTADGWT
+240 YMTADGGT

-258 YDIADVTEPKE
+258 YDIADVAEPKE
-269 IGRMSQSGNYNTS
+269 SGRMSQSGNYNTS

-291 FSEYYVNDPIVR
+291 FSTYYVNSPIVR

-308 YVPLIND
+308 YVPLINE
-315 KGMEQADICLPQVS
+315 KEMERSDICLPQVS

-354 FSKGGKT
+354 FSQGGQT

-372 TQWKDSDR
+372 TQWEDPDR
-380 STTTVR
+380 YTTTVR

-393 ELEGKAQGSFAGYL
+393 KLEGKAQGSFAGYL

-427 DTNAVYVMDESLEIT
+427 DTNAVYVMDENLEIT

-475 FSVDLSDPDNPK
+475 FSVDLSDPENPR

-502 FYGKDR
+502 FYGEDR

-516 DENTGETEGVKLTMF
+516 DENTGATEGVKLTMF

-545 VIEEVYG
+545 VIEDAYG

-596 KLQEEINGNSSGG
+596 RLQEEINGNSSGG
-609 TRGLYIGDTLYVIQ
+609 TRGLYIGDTLYVIR
-623 GNVIEAYDLANSKKT
+623 GNVIEAYDLANSKKS

>member
-14 KEAEEIEVPDHLK
+14 KGAEEIEVPDRLK
-27 PDQIW
+27 PDQIR
-32 ELLEHRKQK
+32 ELLENRKQK
-41 KRFPIFRIGVLAAAC
+41 KRFPISRIGVLAAAC
-56 IVVVSGI
+56 VVVVSGI

-72 QKDGDTGKNAG
+72 QKNGDTGQNAD
-83 SQISESKELA
+83 SQISASKELA

-116 AVTYDLGST
+116 AVTYDLGIT

-130 DSSVSANSFGMK
+130 DSSVSANGFGMK
-142 QEYGESGDYSQTNV
+142 QEYGNSGDYSQTNV

-167 KTDGTYLYVVEE
+167 KTDGIYLYVVEE
-179 NGYVADII
+179 NGYVVDIV
-187 SANGGDMVKCGSVT
+187 SVNGGNMEKCGSVT
-201 LEKEYTIREIYL
+201 LEKECTIREIYL
-213 DTERKRMVLICQK
+213 DTERKRMVLISEQ
-226 ECDLYEEEAEDVVS
+226 D
-240 DQGYMTADGWT
+240 YMTADGGT

-258 YDIADVTEPKE
+258 YDIADVAEPKE

-291 FSEYYVNDPIVR
+291 FSTYYVNSPIVR

-308 YVPLIND
+308 YVPLINE
-315 KGMEQADICLPQVS
+315 KEMERSDICLPQVS

-354 FSKGGKT
+354 FSQGGQT

-372 TQWKDSDR
+372 TQWEDSDR
-380 STTTVR
+380 YTTAVR

-393 ELEGKAQGSFAGYL
+393 KLEGKAQGSFAGYL

-427 DTNAVYVMDESLEIT
+427 DTNAVYVMDENLEIT

-475 FSVDLSDPDNPK
+475 FSVDLSDPENPR

-502 FYGKDR
+502 FYGEDR

-516 DENTGETEGVKLTMF
+516 DENTGATEGVKLTMF

-545 VIEEVYG
+545 VIEDAYG

-596 KLQEEINGNSSGG
+596 RLQEEINGNSSGG
-609 TRGLYIGDTLYVIQ
+609 TRGLYIGDTLYVIR
-623 GNVIEAYDLANSKKT
+623 GNVIEAYDLANSKKS

>member
-14 KEAEEIEVPDHLK
+14 KGAEEIEVPDRLK
-27 PDQIW
+27 PDQIR
-32 ELLEHRKQK
+32 ELLENRKQK
-41 KRFPIFRIGVLAAAC
+41 KRFPISRIGVLAAAC
-56 IVVVSGI
+56 VVVVSGI

-72 QKDGDTGKNAG
+72 QKNGDTGQNAD
-83 SQISESKELA
+83 SQISASKELA

-116 AVTYDLGST
+116 AVTYDLGIT

-130 DSSVSANSFGMK
+130 DSSVSANGFGMK
-142 QEYGESGDYSQTNV
+142 QEYGNSGDYSQTNV

-167 KTDGTYLYVVEE
+167 KTDGIYLYVVEE
-179 NGYVADII
+179 NGYVVDIV
-187 SANGGDMVKCGSVT
+187 SVNGGNMEKCGSVT
-201 LEKEYTIREIYL
+201 LEKECTIREIYL
-213 DTERKRMVLICQK
+213 DTERKRMVLISEQ
-226 ECDLYEEEAEDVVS
+226 D
-240 DQGYMTADGWT
+240 YMTADGGT

-258 YDIADVTEPKE
+258 YDIADVAEPKE

-291 FSEYYVNDPIVR
+291 FSTYYVNSPIVR

-308 YVPLIND
+308 YVPLINE
-315 KGMEQADICLPQVS
+315 KEMERSDICLPQVS

-354 FSKGGKT
+354 FSQGGQT

-372 TQWKDSDR
+372 TQWEDSDR
-380 STTTVR
+380 YTTAVR

-393 ELEGKAQGSFAGYL
+393 KLEGKAQGSFAGYL
-407 NDTFS
+407 NNTFS

-427 DTNAVYVMDESLEIT
+427 DTNAVYVMDENLEIT

-475 FSVDLSDPDNPK
+475 FSVDLSDPENPR

-502 FYGKDR
+502 FYGEDR

-516 DENTGETEGVKLTMF
+516 DENTGATEGVKLTMF

-545 VIEEVYG
+545 VIEDAYG

-596 KLQEEINGNSSGG
+596 RLQEEINGNSSGG
-609 TRGLYIGDTLYVIQ
+609 TRGLYIGDTLYVIR
-623 GNVIEAYDLANSKKT
+623 GNVIEAYDLANSKKS
-638 GDIIL
+638 GGIIL

>member
-14 KEAEEIEVPDHLK
+14 KGAEEIGVAERVRPD
-27 PDQIW
+27 
-32 ELLEHRKQK
+32 EMRERLEDRKQK
-41 KRFPIFRIGVLAAAC
+41 RRVPISRIGVLAAAC
-56 IVVVSGI
+56 VVVVSGI

-72 QKDGDTGKNAG
+72 QKNGDTGQNAD
-83 SQISESKELA
+83 SQISASKELA

-116 AVTYDLGST
+116 AVTYDLGIT

-130 DSSVSANSFGMK
+130 DSSVSANGFGMK
-142 QEYGESGDYSQTNV
+142 QEYGNSGDYSQTNV

-179 NGYVADII
+179 NGYVVDIV
-187 SANGGDMVKCGSVT
+187 SVNGGNMEKCGSVT
-201 LEKEYTIREIYL
+201 LEKECTIREIYL
-213 DTERKRMVLICQK
+213 DTERKRMVLISEQ
-226 ECDLYEEEAEDVVS
+226 D
-240 DQGYMTADGWT
+240 YMTADGGT

-258 YDIADVTEPKE
+258 YDIADVAEPKE

-291 FSEYYVNDPIVR
+291 FSTYYVNSPIVR

-308 YVPLIND
+308 YVPLINE
-315 KGMEQADICLPQVS
+315 KEMERSDICLPQVS

-354 FSKGGKT
+354 FSKGGQT

-372 TQWKDSDR
+372 TQWEDSDR
-380 STTTVR
+380 YTTTVR

-393 ELEGKAQGSFAGYL
+393 KLEGKAQGSFAGYL

-427 DTNAVYVMDESLEIT
+427 DTNAVYVMDENLEIT

-475 FSVDLSDPDNPK
+475 FSVDLSDPENPR

-502 FYGKDR
+502 FYGEDR

-516 DENTGETEGVKLTMF
+516 DENTGATEGVKLTMF

-545 VIEEVYG
+545 VIEDAYG

-596 KLQEEINGNSSGG
+596 RLQEEINGNSSGG
-609 TRGLYIGDTLYVIQ
+609 TRGLYIGDTLYVIR
-623 GNVIEAYDLANSKKT
+623 GNVIEAYDLANSKKS

>member
-14 KEAEEIEVPDHLK
+14 KGAEEIEVPDRLK
-27 PDQIW
+27 PDQIR
-32 ELLEHRKQK
+32 ELLENRKQK
-41 KRFPIFRIGVLAAAC
+41 KRFPISRIGVLAAAC
-56 IVVVSGI
+56 VVVVSGI

-72 QKDGDTGKNAG
+72 QKNGDTGQNAD
-83 SQISESKELA
+83 SQISASKELA

-116 AVTYDLGST
+116 AVTYDLRIT

-130 DSSVSANSFGMK
+130 DSSVSANGFGMK
-142 QEYGESGDYSQTNV
+142 QEYGNSGDYSQTNV

-167 KTDGTYLYVVEE
+167 KTDGIYLYVVEE
-179 NGYVADII
+179 NGYVVDIV
-187 SANGGDMVKCGSVT
+187 SVNGGNMEKCGSVT
-201 LEKEYTIREIYL
+201 LEKECTIREIYL
-213 DTERKRMVLICQK
+213 DTERKRMVLISEQ
-226 ECDLYEEEAEDVVS
+226 D
-240 DQGYMTADGWT
+240 YMTADGGT

-258 YDIADVTEPKE
+258 YDIADVAEPKE

-291 FSEYYVNDPIVR
+291 FSTYYVNSPIVR

-308 YVPLIND
+308 YVPLINE
-315 KGMEQADICLPQVS
+315 KEMERSDICLPQVS

-354 FSKGGKT
+354 FSQGGQT

-372 TQWKDSDR
+372 TQWEDSDR
-380 STTTVR
+380 YTTTVR

-393 ELEGKAQGSFAGYL
+393 KLEGKAQGSFAGYL

-427 DTNAVYVMDESLEIT
+427 DTNAVYVMDENLEIT

-475 FSVDLSDPDNPK
+475 FSVDLSDPENPR

-502 FYGKDR
+502 FYGEDR

-516 DENTGETEGVKLTMF
+516 DENTGATEGVKLTMF

-545 VIEEVYG
+545 VIEDAYG

-596 KLQEEINGNSSGG
+596 RLQEEINGNSSGG
-609 TRGLYIGDTLYVIQ
+609 TRGLYIGDTLYVIR
-623 GNVIEAYDLANSKKT
+623 GNVIEAYDLANSKKS
-638 GDIIL
+638 GGIIL

>member
-14 KEAEEIEVPDHLK
+14 KGAEEIEVPDRLK
-27 PDQIW
+27 PDQIR
-32 ELLEHRKQK
+32 ELLENRKQK
-41 KRFPIFRIGVLAAAC
+41 KRFPISRIGVLAAAC
-56 IVVVSGI
+56 VVVVSGI

-72 QKDGDTGKNAG
+72 QKNGDTGQNAD
-83 SQISESKELA
+83 SQISASKELA

-116 AVTYDLGST
+116 AVTYDLGIT

-130 DSSVSANSFGMK
+130 DSSVSANGFGMK
-142 QEYGESGDYSQTNV
+142 QEYGNSGDYSQTNV

-167 KTDGTYLYVVEE
+167 KTDGIYLYVVEE
-179 NGYVADII
+179 NGYVVDIV
-187 SANGGDMVKCGSVT
+187 SVNGGNMEKCGSVT
-201 LEKEYTIREIYL
+201 LEKECTIREIYL
-213 DTERKRMVLICQK
+213 DTERKRMVLISEQ
-226 ECDLYEEEAEDVVS
+226 D
-240 DQGYMTADGWT
+240 YMTADGGT

-258 YDIADVTEPKE
+258 YDIADVAEPKE

-291 FSEYYVNDPIVR
+291 FSTYYVNSPIVR

-308 YVPLIND
+308 YVPLINE
-315 KGMEQADICLPQVS
+315 KEMERSDICLPQVS

-354 FSKGGKT
+354 FSQGGQT

-372 TQWKDSDR
+372 TQWEDSDR
-380 STTTVR
+380 YTTAVR

-393 ELEGKAQGSFAGYL
+393 KLEGKAQGSFAGYL

-427 DTNAVYVMDESLEIT
+427 DTNAVYVMNESLEIT

-475 FSVDLSDPDNPK
+475 FSVDLSDPENPR

-502 FYGKDR
+502 FYGEDR

-516 DENTGETEGVKLTMF
+516 DENTGATEGVKLTMF

-545 VIEEVYG
+545 VIEDAYG

-596 KLQEEINGNSSGG
+596 RLQEEINGNSSGG
-609 TRGLYIGDTLYVIQ
+609 TRGLYIGDTLYVIR
-623 GNVIEAYDLANSKKT
+623 GNVIEAYDLANSKKS

>member
-14 KEAEEIEVPDHLK
+14 KGAEEIEVPDRLK
-27 PDQIW
+27 PDQIR
-32 ELLEHRKQK
+32 ELLENRKQK
-41 KRFPIFRIGVLAAAC
+41 KRFPISRIGVLAAAC
-56 IVVVSGI
+56 VVVVSGI

-72 QKDGDTGKNAG
+72 QKNGDTGQNAD
-83 SQISESKELA
+83 SQISASKELA

-116 AVTYDLGST
+116 AVTYDLGIT

-130 DSSVSANSFGMK
+130 DSSVSANGFGMK
-142 QEYGESGDYSQTNV
+142 QEYGNSGDYSQTNV

-179 NGYVADII
+179 NGYVVDIV
-187 SANGGDMVKCGSVT
+187 SVNGGNMEKCGSVT
-201 LEKEYTIREIYL
+201 LEKECTIREIYL
-213 DTERKRMVLICQK
+213 DTERKRMVLISEQ
-226 ECDLYEEEAEDVVS
+226 D
-240 DQGYMTADGWT
+240 YMTADGGT

-258 YDIADVTEPKE
+258 YDIADVAEPKE
-269 IGRMSQSGNYNTS
+269 SGRMSQSGNYNTS

-291 FSEYYVNDPIVR
+291 FSTYYVNSPIVR

-308 YVPLIND
+308 YVPLINE
-315 KGMEQADICLPQVS
+315 KEMERSDICLPQVS

-354 FSKGGKT
+354 FSKGGQT

-372 TQWKDSDR
+372 TQWEDSDR
-380 STTTVR
+380 YTTAVR

-393 ELEGKAQGSFAGYL
+393 KLEGKAQGSFAGYL

-427 DTNAVYVMDESLEIT
+427 DTNAVYVMDENLEIT

-475 FSVDLSDPDNPK
+475 FSVDLSDPENPR

-502 FYGKDR
+502 FYGEDR

-516 DENTGETEGVKLTMF
+516 DENTGATEGVKLTMF

-545 VIEEVYG
+545 VIEDAYG

-596 KLQEEINGNSSGG
+596 RLQEEINGNSSGG
-609 TRGLYIGDTLYVIQ
+609 TRGLYIGDTLYVIR
-623 GNVIEAYDLANSKKT
+623 GNVIEAYDLANSKKS

>member
-14 KEAEEIEVPDHLK
+14 KGAEEIEVPDRLK
-27 PDQIW
+27 PDQIR
-32 ELLEHRKQK
+32 ELLENRKQK
-41 KRFPIFRIGVLAAAC
+41 KRFPISRIGVLAAAC
-56 IVVVSGI
+56 VVVVSGI

-72 QKDGDTGKNAG
+72 QKNGDTGQNAD
-83 SQISESKELA
+83 SQISVSKELA

-116 AVTYDLGST
+116 AVTYDLGIT

-130 DSSVSANSFGMK
+130 DSSVSANGFGMK
-142 QEYGESGDYSQTNV
+142 QEYGNSGDYSQTNV

-179 NGYVADII
+179 NGYVVDIV
-187 SANGGDMVKCGSVT
+187 SVNGGNMEKCGSVT
-201 LEKEYTIREIYL
+201 LEKECTIREIYL
-213 DTERKRMVLICQK
+213 DTERKRMVLISEQ
-226 ECDLYEEEAEDVVS
+226 D
-240 DQGYMTADGWT
+240 YMTADGGT

-258 YDIADVTEPKE
+258 YDIADVAEPKE

-291 FSEYYVNDPIVR
+291 FSTYYVNSPIVR

-308 YVPLIND
+308 YVPLINE
-315 KGMEQADICLPQVS
+315 KEMERSDICLPQVS

-354 FSKGGKT
+354 FSKGGQT

-372 TQWKDSDR
+372 TQWEDSDR
-380 STTTVR
+380 YTTTVR

-393 ELEGKAQGSFAGYL
+393 KLEGKAQGSFAGYL

-427 DTNAVYVMDESLEIT
+427 DTNAVYVMNESLEIT

-475 FSVDLSDPDNPK
+475 FSVDLSDPENPR

-502 FYGKDR
+502 FYGEDR

-516 DENTGETEGVKLTMF
+516 DENTGATEGVKLTMF

-545 VIEEVYG
+545 VIEDAYG

-596 KLQEEINGNSSGG
+596 RLQEEINGNSSGG
-609 TRGLYIGDTLYVIQ
+609 TRGLYIGDTLYVIR
-623 GNVIEAYDLANSKKT
+623 GNVIEAYDLANSKKS

>member
-14 KEAEEIEVPDHLK
+14 KGAEEIEVPDRLK
-27 PDQIW
+27 PDQIR
-32 ELLEHRKQK
+32 ELLENRKQK
-41 KRFPIFRIGVLAAAC
+41 KRFPISRIGVLAAAC
-56 IVVVSGI
+56 VVVVSGI

-72 QKDGDTGKNAG
+72 QKNGDTGQNAD
-83 SQISESKELA
+83 SQISASKELA

-116 AVTYDLGST
+116 AVTYDLGIT

-130 DSSVSANSFGMK
+130 DSSVSANGFGMK
-142 QEYGESGDYSQTNV
+142 QEYGNSGDYSQTNV

-167 KTDGTYLYVVEE
+167 KTDGIYLYVVEE
-179 NGYVADII
+179 NGYVVDIV
-187 SANGGDMVKCGSVT
+187 SVNGGNMEKCGSVT
-201 LEKEYTIREIYL
+201 LEKECTIREIYL
-213 DTERKRMVLICQK
+213 DTERKRMVLISEQ
-226 ECDLYEEEAEDVVS
+226 D
-240 DQGYMTADGWT
+240 YMTADGGT

-258 YDIADVTEPKE
+258 YDIADVAEPKE

-291 FSEYYVNDPIVR
+291 FSTYYVNSPIVR

-308 YVPLIND
+308 YVPLINE
-315 KGMEQADICLPQVS
+315 KEMERSDICLPQVS

-354 FSKGGKT
+354 FSKGGQT

-372 TQWKDSDR
+372 TQWEDSDR
-380 STTTVR
+380 YTTAVR

-393 ELEGKAQGSFAGYL
+393 KLEGKAQGSFAGYL

-427 DTNAVYVMDESLEIT
+427 DTNAVYVMNESLEIT

-475 FSVDLSDPDNPK
+475 FSVDLSDPENPR
-487 IIGELKIPGFSEYLH
+487 IIGELKIPGFSEYLQ
-502 FYGKDR
+502 FYGEDR

-516 DENTGETEGVKLTMF
+516 DENTGATEGVKLTMF

-545 VIEEVYG
+545 VIEDAYG

-596 KLQEEINGNSSGG
+596 RLQEEINGNSSGG
-609 TRGLYIGDTLYVIQ
+609 TRGLYIGDTLYVIR
-623 GNVIEAYDLANSKKT
+623 GNVIEAYDLANSKKS

>member
-14 KEAEEIEVPDHLK
+14 KGAEEIEVPDRLK
-27 PDQIW
+27 PDQIR
-32 ELLEHRKQK
+32 ELLENRKQK
-41 KRFPIFRIGVLAAAC
+41 KRFPISRIGVLAAAC
-56 IVVVSGI
+56 VVVVSGI

-72 QKDGDTGKNAG
+72 QKNGDTGQNAD
-83 SQISESKELA
+83 SQISASKELA

-116 AVTYDLGST
+116 AVTYDLGIT

-130 DSSVSANSFGMK
+130 DSSVSANGFGMK
-142 QEYGESGDYSQTNV
+142 QEYGNSGDYSQTNV

-179 NGYVADII
+179 NGYVVDIV
-187 SANGGDMVKCGSVT
+187 SVNGGNMEKCGSVT
-201 LEKEYTIREIYL
+201 LEKECTIREIYL
-213 DTERKRMVLICQK
+213 DTERKRMVLISEQ
-226 ECDLYEEEAEDVVS
+226 D
-240 DQGYMTADGWT
+240 YMTADGGT

-258 YDIADVTEPKE
+258 YDIADVAEPKE
-269 IGRMSQSGNYNTS
+269 SGRMSQSGNYNTS

-291 FSEYYVNDPIVR
+291 FSTYYVNSPIVR

-308 YVPLIND
+308 YVPLINE
-315 KGMEQADICLPQVS
+315 KEMERSDICLPQVS

-354 FSKGGKT
+354 FSQGGQT

-372 TQWKDSDR
+372 TQWEDSDR
-380 STTTVR
+380 YTTAVR

-393 ELEGKAQGSFAGYL
+393 KLEGKAQGSFAGYL
-407 NDTFS
+407 NNTFS

-427 DTNAVYVMDESLEIT
+427 DTNAVYVMDENLEIT

-475 FSVDLSDPDNPK
+475 FSVDLSDPENPR

-502 FYGKDR
+502 FYGEDR

-516 DENTGETEGVKLTMF
+516 DENTGATEGVKLTMF

-545 VIEEVYG
+545 VIEDAYG

-596 KLQEEINGNSSGG
+596 RLQEEINGNSSGG
-609 TRGLYIGDTLYVIQ
+609 TRGLYIGDTLYVIR
-623 GNVIEAYDLANSKKT
+623 GNVIEAYDLANSKKS

>member
-14 KEAEEIEVPDHLK
+14 KGAEEIEVPDRLK
-27 PDQIW
+27 PDQIR
-32 ELLEHRKQK
+32 ELLENRKQK
-41 KRFPIFRIGVLAAAC
+41 KRFPISRIGVLAAAC
-56 IVVVSGI
+56 VVVVSGI

-72 QKDGDTGKNAG
+72 QKNGDTGQNAD
-83 SQISESKELA
+83 SQISASKELA

-116 AVTYDLGST
+116 AVTYDLGIT

-130 DSSVSANSFGMK
+130 DSSVSANGFGMK
-142 QEYGESGDYSQTNV
+142 QEYGNSGDYSQTNV

-167 KTDGTYLYVVEE
+167 KTDGIYLYVVEE
-179 NGYVADII
+179 NGYVVDIV
-187 SANGGDMVKCGSVT
+187 SVNGGNMEKCGSVT
-201 LEKEYTIREIYL
+201 LEKECTIREIYL
-213 DTERKRMVLICQK
+213 DTERKRMVLISEQ
-226 ECDLYEEEAEDVVS
+226 D
-240 DQGYMTADGWT
+240 YMTADGGT

-258 YDIADVTEPKE
+258 YDIADVAEPKE

-291 FSEYYVNDPIVR
+291 FSTYYVNSPIVR

-308 YVPLIND
+308 YVPLINE
-315 KGMEQADICLPQVS
+315 KEMERSDICLPQVS

-354 FSKGGKT
+354 FSKGGQT

-372 TQWKDSDR
+372 TQWEDSDR
-380 STTTVR
+380 YTTTVR

-393 ELEGKAQGSFAGYL
+393 KLEGKAQGSFAGYL

-427 DTNAVYVMDESLEIT
+427 DTNAVYVMNESLEIT

-475 FSVDLSDPDNPK
+475 FSVDLSDPENPR

-502 FYGKDR
+502 FYGEDR

-516 DENTGETEGVKLTMF
+516 DENTGATEGVKLTMF

-545 VIEEVYG
+545 VIEDAYG

-596 KLQEEINGNSSGG
+596 RLQEEINGNSSGG
-609 TRGLYIGDTLYVIQ
+609 TRGLYIGDTLYVIR
-623 GNVIEAYDLANSKKT
+623 GNVIEAYDLANSKKS

>member
-14 KEAEEIEVPDHLK
+14 KGAEEIEVPDRLK
-27 PDQIW
+27 PDQIR
-32 ELLEHRKQK
+32 ELLENRKQK
-41 KRFPIFRIGVLAAAC
+41 KRFPISRIGVLAAAC
-56 IVVVSGI
+56 VVVVSGI

-72 QKDGDTGKNAG
+72 QKNGDTGQNAD
-83 SQISESKELA
+83 SQISASKELA

-116 AVTYDLGST
+116 AVTYDLGIT

-130 DSSVSANSFGMK
+130 DSSVSANGFGMK
-142 QEYGESGDYSQTNV
+142 QEYGNSGDYSQTNV

-179 NGYVADII
+179 NGYVVDIV
-187 SANGGDMVKCGSVT
+187 SVNGGNMEKCGSVT
-201 LEKEYTIREIYL
+201 LEKECTIREIYL
-213 DTERKRMVLICQK
+213 DTERKRMVLISEQ
-226 ECDLYEEEAEDVVS
+226 D
-240 DQGYMTADGWT
+240 YMTADGGT

-258 YDIADVTEPKE
+258 YDIADVAEPKE

-291 FSEYYVNDPIVR
+291 FSTYYVNSPIVR

-308 YVPLIND
+308 YVPLINEKD
-315 KGMEQADICLPQVS
+315 MERSDICLPQVS

-354 FSKGGKT
+354 FSQGGQT

-372 TQWKDSDR
+372 TQWEDSDR
-380 STTTVR
+380 YTTAVR

-393 ELEGKAQGSFAGYL
+393 KLEGKAQGSFAGYL

-427 DTNAVYVMDESLEIT
+427 DTNAVYVMDENLEIT

-475 FSVDLSDPDNPK
+475 FSVDLSDPENPR

-502 FYGKDR
+502 FYGEDR

-516 DENTGETEGVKLTMF
+516 DENTGATEGVKLTMF

-545 VIEEVYG
+545 VIEDAYG

-596 KLQEEINGNSSGG
+596 RLQEEINGNSSGG
-609 TRGLYIGDTLYVIQ
+609 TRGLYIGDTLYVIR
-623 GNVIEAYDLANSKKT
+623 GNVIEAYDLANSKKS

>member
-14 KEAEEIEVPDHLK
+14 KGAEEIEVPDRLK
-27 PDQIW
+27 PDQIR
-32 ELLEHRKQK
+32 ELLENRKQK
-41 KRFPIFRIGVLAAAC
+41 KRFPISRIGVLAAAC
-56 IVVVSGI
+56 VVVVSGI

-72 QKDGDTGKNAG
+72 QKNGDTGQNAD
-83 SQISESKELA
+83 SQISASKELA

-116 AVTYDLGST
+116 AVTYDLGIT

-130 DSSVSANSFGMK
+130 DSSVSANGFGMK
-142 QEYGESGDYSQTNV
+142 QEYGNSGDYSQTNV

-167 KTDGTYLYVVEE
+167 KTDGIYLYVVEE
-179 NGYVADII
+179 NGYVVDIV
-187 SANGGDMVKCGSVT
+187 SVNGGNMEKCGSVT
-201 LEKEYTIREIYL
+201 LEKECTIREIYL
-213 DTERKRMVLICQK
+213 DTERKRMVLISEQ
-226 ECDLYEEEAEDVVS
+226 D
-240 DQGYMTADGWT
+240 YMTADGGT

-258 YDIADVTEPKE
+258 YDIADVAEPKE
-269 IGRMSQSGNYNTS
+269 SGRMSQSGNYNTS

-291 FSEYYVNDPIVR
+291 FSTYYVNSPIVR

-308 YVPLIND
+308 YVPLINE
-315 KGMEQADICLPQVS
+315 KEMERSDICLPQVS

-354 FSKGGKT
+354 FSQGGQT

-372 TQWKDSDR
+372 TQWEDSDR
-380 STTTVR
+380 YTTTVR

-393 ELEGKAQGSFAGYL
+393 KLEGKAQGSFAGYL

-427 DTNAVYVMDESLEIT
+427 DTNAVYVMNESLEIT

-475 FSVDLSDPDNPK
+475 FSVDLSDPENPR

-502 FYGKDR
+502 FYGEDR

-516 DENTGETEGVKLTMF
+516 DENTGATEGVKLTMF

-545 VIEEVYG
+545 VIEDAYG

-596 KLQEEINGNSSGG
+596 RLQEEINGNSSGG
-609 TRGLYIGDTLYVIQ
+609 TRGLYIGDTLYVIR
-623 GNVIEAYDLANSKKT
+623 GNVIEAYDLANSKKS

>member
-14 KEAEEIEVPDHLK
+14 KGAEEIEVPDRLK
-27 PDQIW
+27 PDQIR
-32 ELLEHRKQK
+32 ELLENRKQK
-41 KRFPIFRIGVLAAAC
+41 KRFPISRIGVLAAAC
-56 IVVVSGI
+56 VVVVSGI

-72 QKDGDTGKNAG
+72 QKNGDTGQNAD
-83 SQISESKELA
+83 SQISASKELA

-116 AVTYDLGST
+116 AVTYDLGIT

-130 DSSVSANSFGMK
+130 DSSVSANGFGMK
-142 QEYGESGDYSQTNV
+142 QEYGNSGDYSQTNV

-179 NGYVADII
+179 NGYVVDIV
-187 SANGGDMVKCGSVT
+187 SVNGGNMEKCGSVT
-201 LEKEYTIREIYL
+201 LEKECTIREIYL
-213 DTERKRMVLICQK
+213 DTERKRMVLISEQ
-226 ECDLYEEEAEDVVS
+226 D
-240 DQGYMTADGWT
+240 YMTADGGT

-258 YDIADVTEPKE
+258 YDIADVAEPKE

-291 FSEYYVNDPIVR
+291 FSTYYVNSPIVR

-308 YVPLIND
+308 YVPLINE
-315 KGMEQADICLPQVS
+315 KEMERSDICLPQVS

-340 DIANPDEICDSTAI
+340 DIANLDEICDSTAI
-354 FSKGGKT
+354 FSKGGQT

-372 TQWKDSDR
+372 TQWEDSDR
-380 STTTVR
+380 YTTTVR

-393 ELEGKAQGSFAGYL
+393 KLEGKAQGSFAGYL

-427 DTNAVYVMDESLEIT
+427 DTNAVYVMNESLEIT

-475 FSVDLSDPDNPK
+475 FSVDLSDPENPR

-502 FYGKDR
+502 FYGEDR

-516 DENTGETEGVKLTMF
+516 DENTGATEGVKLTMF

-545 VIEEVYG
+545 VIEDAYG

-596 KLQEEINGNSSGG
+596 RLQEEINGNSSGG
-609 TRGLYIGDTLYVIQ
+609 TRGLYIGDTLYVIR
-623 GNVIEAYDLANSKKT
+623 GNVIEAYDLANSKKS

>member
-14 KEAEEIEVPDHLK
+14 KGAEEIEVPDRLK
-27 PDQIW
+27 PDQIR
-32 ELLEHRKQK
+32 ELLENRKQK
-41 KRFPIFRIGVLAAAC
+41 KRFPISRIGVLAAAC
-56 IVVVSGI
+56 VVVVSGI

-72 QKDGDTGKNAG
+72 QKNGDTGQNAD
-83 SQISESKELA
+83 SQISASKELA

-116 AVTYDLGST
+116 AVTYDLGIT

-130 DSSVSANSFGMK
+130 DSSVSANGFGMK
-142 QEYGESGDYSQTNV
+142 QEYGNSGDYSQTNV

-167 KTDGTYLYVVEE
+167 KTDGIYLYVVEE
-179 NGYVADII
+179 NGYVVDIV
-187 SANGGDMVKCGSVT
+187 SVNGGNMEKCGSVT
-201 LEKEYTIREIYL
+201 LEKECTIREIYL
-213 DTERKRMVLICQK
+213 DTERKRMVLISEQ
-226 ECDLYEEEAEDVVS
+226 D
-240 DQGYMTADGWT
+240 YMTADGGT

-258 YDIADVTEPKE
+258 YDIADVAEPKE

-291 FSEYYVNDPIVR
+291 FSTYYVNSPIVR

-308 YVPLIND
+308 YVPLINE
-315 KGMEQADICLPQVS
+315 KEMERSDICLPQVS

-354 FSKGGKT
+354 FSKGGQT

-372 TQWKDSDR
+372 TQWEDSDR
-380 STTTVR
+380 YTTAVR

-393 ELEGKAQGSFAGYL
+393 KLEGKAQGSFAGYL

-427 DTNAVYVMDESLEIT
+427 DTNAVYVMNESLEIT

-475 FSVDLSDPDNPK
+475 FSVDLSDPENPR

-502 FYGKDR
+502 FYGEDR

-516 DENTGETEGVKLTMF
+516 DENTGATEGVKLTMF

-545 VIEEVYG
+545 VIEDAYG

-596 KLQEEINGNSSGG
+596 RLQEEINGNSSGG
-609 TRGLYIGDTLYVIQ
+609 TRGLYIGDTLYVIR
-623 GNVIEAYDLANSKKT
+623 GNVIEAYDLANSKKS

>member
-14 KEAEEIEVPDHLK
+14 KGAEEIEVPDRLK
-27 PDQIW
+27 PDQIR
-32 ELLEHRKQK
+32 ELLENRKQK
-41 KRFPIFRIGVLAAAC
+41 KRFPISRIGVLAAAC
-56 IVVVSGI
+56 VVVVSGI

-72 QKDGDTGKNAG
+72 QKNGDTGQNAD
-83 SQISESKELA
+83 SQISASKELA

-116 AVTYDLGST
+116 AVTYDLGIT

-130 DSSVSANSFGMK
+130 DSSVSANGFGMK
-142 QEYGESGDYSQTNV
+142 QEYGNSGDYSQTNV

-179 NGYVADII
+179 NGYVVDIV
-187 SANGGDMVKCGSVT
+187 SVNGGNMEKCGSVT
-201 LEKEYTIREIYL
+201 LEKECTIREIYL
-213 DTERKRMVLICQK
+213 DTERKRMVLISEQ
-226 ECDLYEEEAEDVVS
+226 D
-240 DQGYMTADGWT
+240 YMTADGGT

-258 YDIADVTEPKE
+258 YDIADVAEPKE

-291 FSEYYVNDPIVR
+291 FSTYYVNSPIVR

-308 YVPLIND
+308 YVPLINE
-315 KGMEQADICLPQVS
+315 KEMERSDICLPQVS

-354 FSKGGKT
+354 FSKGGQT

-372 TQWKDSDR
+372 TQWEDSDR
-380 STTTVR
+380 YTTTVR

-393 ELEGKAQGSFAGYL
+393 KLEGKAQGSFAGYL

-427 DTNAVYVMDESLEIT
+427 DTNAVYVMDENLEIT

-475 FSVDLSDPDNPK
+475 FSVDLSDPENPR

-502 FYGKDR
+502 FYGEDR

-516 DENTGETEGVKLTMF
+516 DENTGATEGVKLTMF

-545 VIEEVYG
+545 VIEDAYG

-596 KLQEEINGNSSGG
+596 RLQEEINGNSSGG
-609 TRGLYIGDTLYVIQ
+609 TRGLYIGDTLYVIR
-623 GNVIEAYDLANSKKT
+623 GNVIEAYDLANSKKS

>member
-14 KEAEEIEVPDHLK
+14 KGAEEIEVPDRLK
-27 PDQIW
+27 PDQIR
-32 ELLEHRKQK
+32 ELLENRKQK
-41 KRFPIFRIGVLAAAC
+41 KRFPISRIGVLAAAC
-56 IVVVSGI
+56 VVVVSGI

-72 QKDGDTGKNAG
+72 QKNGDTGQNAD
-83 SQISESKELA
+83 SQISASKELA

-116 AVTYDLGST
+116 AVTYDLGIT

-130 DSSVSANSFGMK
+130 DSSVSANGFGMK
-142 QEYGESGDYSQTNV
+142 QEYGNSGDYSQTNV

-167 KTDGTYLYVVEE
+167 KTDGIYLYVVEE
-179 NGYVADII
+179 NGYVVDIV
-187 SANGGDMVKCGSVT
+187 SVNGGNMEKCGSVT
-201 LEKEYTIREIYL
+201 LEKECTIREIYL
-213 DTERKRMVLICQK
+213 DTERKRMVLISEQ
-226 ECDLYEEEAEDVVS
+226 D
-240 DQGYMTADGWT
+240 YMTADGGT

-258 YDIADVTEPKE
+258 YDIADVAEPKE

-291 FSEYYVNDPIVR
+291 FSTYYVNSPIVR

-308 YVPLIND
+308 YVPLINE
-315 KGMEQADICLPQVS
+315 KEMERSDICLPQVS

-354 FSKGGKT
+354 FSQGGQT

-372 TQWKDSDR
+372 TQWEDSDR
-380 STTTVR
+380 YTTTVR

-393 ELEGKAQGSFAGYL
+393 KLEGKAQGSFAGYL

-427 DTNAVYVMDESLEIT
+427 DTNAVYVMNESLEIT

-475 FSVDLSDPDNPK
+475 FSVDLSDPENPR

-502 FYGKDR
+502 FYGEDR

-516 DENTGETEGVKLTMF
+516 DENTGATEGVKLTMF

-545 VIEEVYG
+545 VIEDAYG

-596 KLQEEINGNSSGG
+596 RLQEEINGNSSGG
-609 TRGLYIGDTLYVIQ
+609 TRGLYIGDTLYVIR
-623 GNVIEAYDLANSKKT
+623 GNVIEAYDLANSKKS